1 MVSDWCINFQSLGC
15 IKLQPLLTT
24 LVEASGLTWQE
35 AVTAL
40 GMASKTLAMQAYDD
54 GNEPE
59 HACLEQATK
68 YLTKGLKHDA
78 APQFYTL
85 H

>member
-1 MVSDWCINFQSLGC
+1 MNATTSSMETFVDEVM
-15 IKLQPLLTT
+15 T
-24 LVEASGLTWQE
+24 LVDASGLTWEE

-40 GMASKTLAMQAYDD
+40 GMASKTLAMQASDD
-54 GNEPE
+54 GNDPE

-68 YLTKGLKHDA
+68 YLVKGLKHGA